1 MSSKIYC
8 IANFKPKP
16 GREDALF
23 KALQALEPNAHR
35 EDGCLQY
42 TVTRH
47 IDHPNAQGAS
57 YPIVFHE
64 IWANREA
71 FEAHCNRRE
80 IKEFFATHVESPEGD
95 VQHANVCVYTDEPHD
110 YDVPR
115 SDATGARGVR

>member
-1 MSSKIYC
+1 MSKKLYC

-16 GREDALF
+16 GREQAVF

-64 IWANREA
+64 VWASREA
-71 FEAHCNRRE
+71 FEAHCNRHE
-80 IKEFFATHVESPEGD
+80 IREFFAAHVESPEGD
-95 VQHANVCVYTDEPHD
+95 VHHANVCVYTDEPHG
-110 YDVPR
+110 YDAPQL
-115 SDATGARGVR
+115 

>member
-16 GREDALF
+16 GKEKDVF
-23 KALQALEPNAHR
+23 KSLQVLEANTRR

-47 IDHPNAQGAS
+47 IDHPNAKGAS

-64 IWANREA
+64 IWASRGA
-71 FEAHCNRRE
+71 FEAHCNRQE
-80 IKEFFATHVESPEGD
+80 IKQFFADQVEAEDGNID
-95 VQHANVCVYTDEPHD
+95 HANVCVYTDEPHNFD
-110 YDVPR
+110 APR
-115 SDATGARGVR
+115 

>member
-8 IANFKPKP
+8 IASFKPRP
-16 GREDALF
+16 GREEAVF

-35 EDGCLQY
+35 EDGCLHY

-47 IDHPNAQGAS
+47 IDHPNARGTS

-64 IWANREA
+64 IWASREL

-80 IKEFFATHVESPEGD
+80 IREFFAHQVESSNGD
-95 VQHANVCVYTDEPHD
+95 IEDANVCVYTDEPLD
-110 YDVPR
+110 YDAPR
-115 SDATGARGVR
+115 Q